1 MTSDR
6 YEELL
11 KSAANE
17 KRKQITSE
25 DTKTTV
31 SDSDKI
37 AAMRSSNKIYGRTAV
52 YCRRRIKFP
61 DVDKMSITE
70 TLKKIDEKSSQ
81 SHKTESSQLDD
92 DN

>member
-37 AAMRSSNKIYGRTAV
+37 AAMRSLNKIYGRTAV
-52 YCRRRIKFP
+52 YCRRRDKSP
-61 DVDKMSITE
+61 NVDEMSITE
-70 TLKKIDEKSSQ
+70 ILKKIDEKSSQ
-81 SHKTESSQLDD
+81 PHKTESSQLDD